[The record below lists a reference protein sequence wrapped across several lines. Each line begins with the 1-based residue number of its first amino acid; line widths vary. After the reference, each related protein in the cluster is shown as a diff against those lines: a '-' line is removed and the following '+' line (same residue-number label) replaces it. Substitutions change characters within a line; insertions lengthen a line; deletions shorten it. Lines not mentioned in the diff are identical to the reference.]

1 MTILKNSL
9 KRERT
14 NSFSRQHSHSNDSNS
29 IHKISG
35 YICEKCL
42 KKIEKQSDLT
52 NVSTNEAC
60 ILRKSEKLKTFISLL
75 YLFLA
80 SIWSA
85 FMLTVVHDRVP
96 DMAKYPP
103 LPDLILDNVPLM
115 SFAFYWAE
123 TIGLILM
130 LTLLI
135 ILYFHKFRLID

>member
-1 MTILKNSL
+1 M
-9 KRERT
+9 
-14 NSFSRQHSHSNDSNS
+14 
-29 IHKISG
+29 
-35 YICEKCL
+35 
-42 KKIEKQSDLT
+42 
-52 NVSTNEAC
+52 
-60 ILRKSEKLKTFISLL
+60 RKSEKLKTFISLF

-80 SIWSA
+80 SVWSA

-130 LTLLI
+130 LILLI
-135 ILYFHKFRLID
+135 ILYFHKFRLSN